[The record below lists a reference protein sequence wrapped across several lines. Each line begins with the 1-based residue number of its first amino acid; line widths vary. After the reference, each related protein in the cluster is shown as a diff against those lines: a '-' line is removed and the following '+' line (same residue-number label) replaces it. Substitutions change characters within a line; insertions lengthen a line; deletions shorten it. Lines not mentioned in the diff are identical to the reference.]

1 MVSITKVMRWAA
13 AVVALIVAACA
24 TPPPAASPDAVVSVN
39 VLGNFL
45 PRQILVEDLRHRRVG
60 DVIQVNA
67 TVVNR
72 TGNTLQVQYK
82 PYWVDIQGFEVDD
95 DAPWQPIVVNGDSQA
110 RISFVSRNVNAA
122 RVRIDIDKI

>member
-13 AVVALIVAACA
+13 AVVALTVAACA